1 MISNDKQI
9 HFNQVKGEII
19 EINRG
24 EEFSNLTLTL
34 GHSNPRNI
42 NLSTKT
48 YHFEEMIKRYTIGDK
63 VVAQFYV
70 SSNFKNDRW
79 YTTANILS
87 LALDC

>member
-9 HFNQVKGEII
+9 HFNQIKGEIC

-34 GHSNPRNI
+34 GHTNPRKV

-48 YHFEEMIKRYTIGDK
+48 FHFDEIISKHNIGDK
-63 VVAQFYV
+63 VIAQFYV

-79 YTTANILS
+79 YTTVNILS
-87 LALDC
+87 LVKDN